1 MPPRMLVVT
10 ESGTAEHCPAPEGM
24 SIRAV
29 KLADAP
35 DALASPGFTAVLLA
49 DPSGRPDTSLIAR
62 LHAHASDLPLIVASA
77 GFASSALRAAC
88 LAAGAAA
95 VIPLPYER
103 EELTQ
108 QVARLSAPRA
118 DGAARRAAEERLR
131 LNESTLRSF
140 YESSS
145 LLMGIVELADDDADI
160 HHIYDSPS
168 TDRFFG
174 NPPGAS
180 ANGSA
185 RALGVPAEVIALWV
199 RHYRE
204 SERSGEPVEF
214 EYRHVAEGTER
225 WLSVSVSFIGRLE
238 GGRSRFSYVAQDT
251 TLQRRAAQEIAESE
265 KRYRHLFEANPQ
277 PMWIFDEETLRF
289 LTVNAAAVAHYGYS
303 VPEFLALTI
312 ADIRP
317 PEDVALLHAF
327 LGKARP
333 VHPTKDGS
341 WRHIKK
347 DGTVIEVDIT
357 SHSLS
362 FEGRNARWVMVQDV
376 TERNR
381 TLRMLHES
389 EERLESA
396 LHAGGLGVFDYD
408 PQTGAVTCDARL
420 REIWGL
426 EADAPVTL
434 DVLMSAV
441 HPAERD
447 SVSAALARTLD
458 PRQRADYAVEYR
470 VINRKDGA
478 ERWVHAEGDATFR
491 DGAPVRLVGTT
502 QDITARKHAE
512 EALKE
517 QQRLYRSIT
526 DNASLGLFIMDERQQ
541 CVFMNPAAEALT
553 GFSLD
558 ELRGQP
564 LHDYIHHTRPD
575 GSHYPLNECPI
586 DQAFPKNDRESG
598 EEVFVHRDGRFY
610 DVRFTASPIRDGSGR
625 PTGTVIEVED
635 ITERKRAERQI
646 RLLMRE
652 VNHRSKNMLAV
663 VQAMASQSALRGDP
677 QNFAASFTERL
688 HALAASHDLLVNNNW
703 RGVGLG
709 ELVASQLSPFGGV
722 MLKRIHF
729 GGPSVQLTPAA
740 AQAIGMALH
749 ELATNAAK
757 YGALSTDGGAVA
769 LDWSISPKGDSFT
782 MRWAESGGPPVSA
795 PARKGFGSRLISEMT
810 QLSIGGKVKL
820 DYAPQ
825 GVVWELSAPLDKLAG
840 GGAVL

>member
-1 MPPRMLVVT
+1 
-10 ESGTAEHCPAPEGM
+10 
-24 SIRAV
+24 
-29 KLADAP
+29 
-35 DALASPGFTAVLLA
+35 
-49 DPSGRPDTSLIAR
+49 
-62 LHAHASDLPLIVASA
+62 
-77 GFASSALRAAC
+77 
-88 LAAGAAA
+88 
-95 VIPLPYER
+95 
-103 EELTQ
+103 
-108 QVARLSAPRA
+108 
-118 DGAARRAAEERLR
+118 
-131 LNESTLRSF
+131 
-140 YESSS
+140 
-145 LLMGIVELADDDADI
+145 
-160 HHIYDSPS
+160 
-168 TDRFFG
+168 
-174 NPPGAS
+174 
-180 ANGSA
+180 
-185 RALGVPAEVIALWV
+185 
-199 RHYRE
+199 
-204 SERSGEPVEF
+204 
-214 EYRHVAEGTER
+214 
-225 WLSVSVSFIGRLE
+225 
-238 GGRSRFSYVAQDT
+238 
-251 TLQRRAAQEIAESE
+251 
-265 KRYRHLFEANPQ
+265 
-277 PMWIFDEETLRF
+277 
-289 LTVNAAAVAHYGYS
+289 
-303 VPEFLALTI
+303 
-312 ADIRP
+312 
-317 PEDVALLHAF
+317 
-327 LGKARP
+327 
-333 VHPTKDGS
+333 
-341 WRHIKK
+341 
-347 DGTVIEVDIT
+347 
-357 SHSLS
+357 
-362 FEGRNARWVMVQDV
+362 
-376 TERNR
+376 
-381 TLRMLHES
+381 
-389 EERLESA
+389 
-396 LHAGGLGVFDYD
+396 
-408 PQTGAVTCDARL
+408 
-420 REIWGL
+420 
-426 EADAPVTL
+426 
-434 DVLMSAV
+434 
-441 HPAERD
+441 
-447 SVSAALARTLD
+447 
-458 PRQRADYAVEYR
+458 
-470 VINRKDGA
+470 
-478 ERWVHAEGDATFR
+478 
-491 DGAPVRLVGTT
+491 
-502 QDITARKHAE
+502 
-512 EALKE
+512 
-517 QQRLYRSIT
+517 
-526 DNASLGLFIMDERQQ
+526 MDERQQ